1 MLKDHLKVATH
12 NDIKRGVKK
21 IRADYH
27 IVCDEVCDIS
37 DDELVVAGCTEDAVH
52 KINQTLVD
60 DIFCG
65 NDLTNDDVA
74 YILDL
79 GTSHARVE
87 RQRKIMELTKNLRV
101 SDVRHLVTAYGA
113 LYNLGMFGERK

>member
-12 NDIKRGVKK
+12 NDIEHGVTK
-21 IRADYH
+21 IYAEYH
-27 IVCDEVCDIS
+27 IACSEACDIS
-37 DDELVVAGCTEDAVH
+37 DNELVIAECTEDAVH

-60 DIFCG
+60 DIFC
-65 NDLTNDDVA
+65 NSDLTNDDIT

-113 LYNLGMFGERK
+113 LYNLGAFGERK